1 LPPIKNQEDVPL
13 DGGVAEQTED
23 DGTGRLIRRQGRDS
37 RSFNLVYSINY
48 VAFVVMGMPLEKSQ
62 LKIFAYQVSVGGNEP
77 KI

>member
-1 LPPIKNQEDVPL
+1 MPPIKNQEDVPL
-13 DGGVAEQTED
+13 DGGVAEQPED

-48 VAFVVMGMPLEKSQ
+48 VAFVVMG
-62 LKIFAYQVSVGGNEP
+62 IFAYQVGVGGNEP